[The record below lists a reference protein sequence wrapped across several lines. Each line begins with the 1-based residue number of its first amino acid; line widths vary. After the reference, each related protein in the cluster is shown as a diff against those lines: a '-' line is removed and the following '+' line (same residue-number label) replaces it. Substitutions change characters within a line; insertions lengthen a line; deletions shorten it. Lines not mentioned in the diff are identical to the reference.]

1 MCSRIS
7 CLCKD
12 LHTWSSLD
20 GLHTTQWYLCWTID
34 YCYVRLIIYGWTTC
48 TCMVKLEP
56 SWWEALIKSPS
67 LVMLLHKLDCMAR
80 HLSRPHCPISKHS
93 WIYEHAVRLPGS
105 LSSDM
110 VQLVRAG
117 LSFVLRVAALRMRN
131 EWTVEPRTFEPLA
144 PVSDW
149 NRNKLVIRE
158 SLGTRLFRRKSYD
171 RNGHT

>member
-93 WIYEHAVRLPGS
+93 WIYEHAVRLPGF

-110 VQLVRAG
+110 VQLVWA
-117 LSFVLRVAALRMRN
+117 LCYVLQHCACAMN
-131 EWTVEPRTFEPLA
+131 EPLNLELLN
-144 PVSDW
+144 PW
-149 NRNKLVIRE
+149 LRFQTGIGT
-158 SLGTRLFRRKSYD
+158 SL
-171 RNGHT
+171 